1 MKFEVKLTKE
11 SEKDFRKLDGSIKK
25 NVLKKFIE
33 LESNPFLG
41 KPLGNKA
48 GIDLT
53 GYYKLYVAR
62 KIRIVYQVVKQEL
75 IVSVISIGK
84 RDNLAAYYLAYLR
97 K

>member
-1 MKFEVKLTKE
+1 MKFKVILTQE
-11 SEKDFRKLDGSIKK
+11 SKKDFDRLDGSIKK
-25 NVLKKFIE
+25 IVLKKMIQ

-53 GYYKLYVAR
+53 GYYKLYAAG
-62 KIRIVYQVVKQEL
+62 KIRIVYQVIKQEL
-75 IVSVISIGK
+75 MIIVISIGK
-84 RDNLAAYYLAYLR
+84 REDLAAYYLAYFR

>member
-1 MKFEVKLTKE
+1 MICEVRLTKK

-25 NVLKKFIE
+25 IVLKKFVE

-41 KPLGNKA
+41 KPIGNKA

-53 GYYKLYVAR
+53 GYYKLYAAG
-62 KIRIVYQVVKQEL
+62 KIRIVYEVIKKEL
-75 IVSVISIGK
+75 IISVISIGK
-84 RDNLAAYYLAYLR
+84 REDLAAYYLAYFR